1 MKPGTPLLLTVMLL
15 CTTSA
20 EAGLFK
26 RPKREPVI
34 VERALDLDHS
44 DRDAAI
50 EMLESYASS
59 GQDSDLKPKVRLHA
73 GELLRLAGE
82 LGHAEEH
89 FRFIKERHPRDAS
102 SEGATLGLALI
113 ALEHS
118 QSGNA
123 KATLK
128 LVGESRAPDT
138 MNADR
143 YRVLAILER
152 EDSGEESKEAL
163 YQLQALES
171 GVSRAPMR

>member
-73 GELLRLAGE
+73 GELLQPSVHLRSQISKSLAG
-82 LGHAEEH
+82 
-89 FRFIKERHPRDAS
+89 
-102 SEGATLGLALI
+102 
-113 ALEHS
+113 
-118 QSGNA
+118 
-123 KATLK
+123 
-128 LVGESRAPDT
+128 
-138 MNADR
+138 
-143 YRVLAILER
+143 
-152 EDSGEESKEAL
+152 
-163 YQLQALES
+163 
-171 GVSRAPMR
+171 